1 MDGWAVLETLKAD
14 PETEPIP
21 VIMFTAA
28 PDPQRAYDLGAT
40 LVLKKPITPEEMIS
54 SIESVLYV
62 YPNKENLSE

>member
-1 MDGWAVLETLKAD
+1 MR
-14 PETEPIP
+14 TEPTLQL
-21 VIMFTAA
+21 VGTELVATTLLTAA

-40 LVLKKPITPEEMIS
+40 LVLKKPITPDEMIS